1 MSVNKVT
8 LIGRVGKDPEVR
20 NFDNGGKVANFTLAT
35 DDSYK
40 KDGEKI
46 EQTDWHN
53 VSIWRGLA
61 EVVEK
66 YVKKGSLLYL
76 EGKIK
81 TRSYEKDGEK
91 RYITEVICHDM
102 KMLGSKSDNQQ
113 ATTSEPVK
121 QETMDEAG
129 DLPEDDLPF

>member
-1 MSVNKVT
+1 MSVNKVI
-8 LIGRVGKDPEVR
+8 LIGRVGKDPEVKS
-20 NFDNGGKVANFTLAT
+20 FDNGGKVVNFTLAT

-40 KDGEKI
+40 NKDGEKI

-53 VSIWRGLA
+53 IKCNRAGLVGVI
-61 EVVEK
+61 ES

-81 TRSYEKDGEK
+81 TRKYEKDGEA
-91 RYITEVICHDM
+91 RYATEVVIDSL

-113 ATTSEPVK
+113 AATSEPVK

-129 DLPEDDLPF
+129 DLPWD